1 MSIKSFNDFIGENL
15 TESEVYGAEG
25 KTKFSRWLRN
35 VNSRVKDNMGDS
47 YYSKYYDDHNDPN
60 KSMNRVASI
69 IPGAVRLITG
79 AAAALS
85 DFFFKGD
92 NKEDFA
98 KLSKEDLKS
107 KKKEVVDKWD
117 NDNIAS
123 KEVTEA
129 DAEKFYKSGVLRGKK
144 YFGKEVKRLPLH
156 VNWFNFFGN
165 LGNFVNKLRET
176 FNSIK
181 VFGNLGNIVNLF

>member
-92 NKEDFA
+92 NKEDF
-98 KLSKEDLKS
+98 
-107 KKKEVVDKWD
+107 DKWD

-144 YFGKEVKRLPLH
+144 YFGKEYDPANPKNKEEEMYTDY
-156 VNWFNFFGN
+156 VND
-165 LGNFVNKLRET
+165 VMERYHKK
-176 FNSIK
+176 IK
-181 VFGNLGNIVNLF
+181 KNA

>member
-35 VNSRVKDNMGDS
+35 VNSRVKDSMGDS
-47 YYSKYYDDHNDPN
+47 YYSKYYDDHNDPY
-60 KSMNRVASI
+60 KTMNQISNI
-69 IPGAVRLITG
+69 IPGAVRLVTG

-85 DFFFKGD
+85 DFFFKGN
-92 NKEDFA
+92 NKDDFS

-144 YFGKEVKRLPLH
+144 YFGKEYDPANPKNKEEEMYTDY
-156 VNWFNFFGN
+156 VND
-165 LGNFVNKLRET
+165 VMERYHKK
-176 FNSIK
+176 IK
-181 VFGNLGNIVNLF
+181 KNA